1 MIPSEC
7 GCSRIAAEAA
17 KVDLGWLQ
25 NVASQAKS
33 HPDRLSIATLA
44 SRVLAPRP
52 RRYRHHFRWPAAS
65 LDPGCGRRRSAAIGS
80 RPLQDQNHNGPS
92 PVGLGAPPVPTR
104 GRLVQCAGPV
114 VAGVY
119 TTSPN
124 RRQTTATSSERLP
137 QPLDLTRTG
146 RRPKPASEGRLR
158 DRVGG
163 MNAGRPRLPE
173 QRLVAISRGRPDGM
187 ILVTVSCATEAIH
200 RKRLP

>member
-80 RPLQDQNHNGPS
+80 RPLQDQNHSGPS

-104 GRLVQCAGPV
+104 GRLVQCAGRV

-124 RRQTTATSSERLP
+124 GRQTTSTSRRTPSATSRSHSHGTTPKTCIRGPAPRSRWRNEC
-137 QPLDLTRTG
+137 RTAAVA
-146 RRPKPASEGRLR
+146 RTK
-158 DRVGG
+158 
-163 MNAGRPRLPE
+163 AGRD
-173 QRLVAISRGRPDGM
+173 ISWPARWNDLGHSVVR
-187 ILVTVSCATEAIH
+187 H
-200 RKRLP
+200 RSNP

>member
-52 RRYRHHFRWPAAS
+52 RRYRHYFGWPAAS
-65 LDPGCGRRRSAAIGS
+65 LDPGSGRRRSAAIGS

-92 PVGLGAPPVPTR
+92 PVGLGEPPVPTR
-104 GRLVQCAGPV
+104 GAPGAVR
-114 VAGVY
+114 
-119 TTSPN
+119 
-124 RRQTTATSSERLP
+124 
-137 QPLDLTRTG
+137 RTG
-146 RRPKPASEGRLR
+146 GGRRLHDLAERKANDLHDQANAFRNLSISLARDDAQNLHPRAGSEIAL
-158 DRVGG
+158 
-163 MNAGRPRLPE
+163 AE
-173 QRLVAISRGRPDGM
+173 
-187 ILVTVSCATEAIH
+187 
-200 RKRLP
+200 